1 MPARLA
7 QQRDDRVYQFAWT
20 GREGKKVVCVRVCR
34 DLAMRLARPAGEDDD
49 GQIRHGR
56 LASKPSN
63 KALVIRA
70 FEVKIRHDEIVG
82 LRGELPDRRIGVLC
96 NVDLEAF
103 IHEDAAINRLAV
115 SISMGEQYVAFRH
128 GALSTK

>member
-1 MPARLA
+1 MPTRLA

-20 GREGKKVVCVRVCR
+20 GREGKKVVCVRVYR
-34 DLAMRLARPAGEDDD
+34 DPAMSVGRPAGEDDD

-63 KALVIRA
+63 KALVVRA
-70 FEVKIRHDEIVG
+70 FEVEVGHDEIVG
-82 LRGELPDRRIGVLC
+82 LRGELPNRRIGVLR
-96 NVDLEAF
+96 NVDLKAF

-115 SISMGEQYVAFRH
+115 SISMSE
-128 GALSTK
+128 